1 MGYQCSLHDGDM
13 AASHLHTSLE
23 TGATVATCNECLPV
37 ALIGALAS
45 ELSLDP
51 QGLYDHIQRFEK
63 RQRKAEAD
71 AAAKQE
77 QEGYQGVGGQKP
89 EVEP

>member
-45 ELSLDP
+45 ELQLDP

-71 AAAKQE
+71 AATKQE
-77 QEGYQGVGGQKP
+77 SEGHEVPDAKPP